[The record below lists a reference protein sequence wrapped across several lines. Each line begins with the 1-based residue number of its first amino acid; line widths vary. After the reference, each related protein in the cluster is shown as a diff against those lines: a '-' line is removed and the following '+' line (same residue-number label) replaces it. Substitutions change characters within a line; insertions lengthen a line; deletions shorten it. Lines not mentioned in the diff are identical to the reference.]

1 MQAPWSSSL
10 NPGRLA
16 AAWRRAGFGVR
27 VVSSSGAARDG
38 LDVSD
43 VLACEVLSLPCDRS
57 GRASWSHYGRAVR
70 RSGEALTLDQ

>member
-1 MQAPWSSSL
+1 
-10 NPGRLA
+10 
-16 AAWRRAGFGVR
+16 VR

-43 VLACEVLSLPCDRS
+43 VLACEVLNLPCDRS